1 MKIQPIQT
9 YQLTK
14 QLIYNKNK
22 IKNKDITGVKDE
34 NTTDNK
40 PSIEPIDI

>member
-14 QLIYNKNK
+14 PLIYNKNK
-22 IKNKDITGVKDE
+22 IKSKDIAGVKDE